1 MGTLNLPD
9 TEEDIKALLAD
20 DKAGKYSNLD
30 SSILW
35 QDGRLI
41 FEMSNRRGRVDGP
54 HYAMSI
60 TQTLTSITLART
72 IQLGLLNMDDLDKPV
87 ISFMPQI
94 DRSRINP
101 LSPPLRSGPKAASRP
116 SRQKQLPGPI
126 SSHSR
131 QEVKPSKALHEL
143 PANSAESSLI
153 ARWP

>member
-101 LSPPLRSGPKAASRP
+101 LSSPLRSGPKAASRP
-116 SRQKQLPGPI
+116 SRQKKIPN
-126 SSHSR
+126 SSFSDHT
-131 QEVKPSKALHEL
+131 H
-143 PANSAESSLI
+143 PAI
-153 ARWP
+153 TYTVF

>member
-41 FEMSNRRGRVDGP
+41 FELSNRRGRVDGP

-101 LSPPLRSGPKAASRP
+101 LSSPLRSGPKAASRP
-116 SRQKQLPGPI
+116 SRQKQFP
-126 SSHSR
+126 SSSTPWR
-131 QEVKPSKALHEL
+131 KA
-143 PANSAESSLI
+143 AE
-153 ARWP
+153 R

>member
-101 LSPPLRSGPKAASRP
+101 LSPPSDPVQRRLQSPPAKSKFLAVVP
-116 SRQKQLPGPI
+116 SLSQFFPCGWR
-126 SSHSR
+126 
-131 QEVKPSKALHEL
+131 
-143 PANSAESSLI
+143 
-153 ARWP
+153 

>member
-60 TQTLTSITLART
+60 TQTLTSITLVGSTA
-72 IQLGLLNMDDLDKPV
+72 
-87 ISFMPQI
+87 ISVMT
-94 DRSRINP
+94 RSRIAP
-101 LSPPLRSGPKAASRP
+101 GVISSFTSTPFLPHPIRSKGGFKALPPKA
-116 SRQKQLPGPI
+116 I
-126 SSHSR
+126 S
-131 QEVKPSKALHEL
+131 
-143 PANSAESSLI
+143 
-153 ARWP
+153 

>member
-1 MGTLNLPD
+1 MQVGTLNLPD

-101 LSPPLRSGPKAASRP
+101 LSSPLRSGPKAASKP
-116 SRQKQLPGPI
+116 SRQKQFP
-126 SSHSR
+126 SSYIIR
-131 QEVKPSKALHEL
+131 WEILL
-143 PANSAESSLI
+143 SLI
-153 ARWP
+153 WVRLTDFGQ

>member
-1 MGTLNLPD
+1 MQVGTLNLPD

-101 LSPPLRSGPKAASRP
+101 LSAPLRSGPKAASRP
-116 SRQKQLPGPI
+116 CRQKKIP
-126 SSHSR
+126 SS
-131 QEVKPSKALHEL
+131 
-143 PANSAESSLI
+143 
-153 ARWP
+153 

>member
-101 LSPPLRSGPKAASRP
+101 LSPPSDPVQRRLQSPPAKSKFLAVRRALKAY
-116 SRQKQLPGPI
+116 LD
-126 SSHSR
+126 
-131 QEVKPSKALHEL
+131 EL
-143 PANSAESSLI
+143 ESFLI
-153 ARWP
+153 VLGYIFCWAIF